1 VKKLFK
7 NFGLLAVLVP
17 TLLVH
22 LVAAV
27 TMRGTLGVRNWA
39 GKYIA

>member
-1 VKKLFK
+1 MKKLFR
-7 NFGLLAVLVP
+7 NLGLLLVLVP
-17 TLLVH
+17 TLAVH
-22 LVAAV
+22 LVACV

>member
-1 VKKLFK
+1 MLKIFRNL
-7 NFGLLAVLVP
+7 GLLVILFP

-22 LVAAV
+22 LVACGV
-27 TMRGTLGVRNWA
+27 MRCTLGVRNWA